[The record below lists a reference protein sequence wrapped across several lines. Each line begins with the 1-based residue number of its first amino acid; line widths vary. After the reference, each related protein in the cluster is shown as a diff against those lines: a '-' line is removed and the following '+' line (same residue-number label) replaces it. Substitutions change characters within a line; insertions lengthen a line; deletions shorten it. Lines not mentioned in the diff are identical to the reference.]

1 MNDTASQTQQ
11 HLHLVSSPPGA
22 SSTENPAVA
31 PLWEPGDL
39 ALLCVLLFIGT
50 FPLAGELA
58 GGNWGKGT
66 LGAAAALAFLSGRE
80 LLTQLRSYLR
90 ARP

>member
-1 MNDTASQTQQ
+1 VNDTASQSQH
-11 HLHLVSSPPGA
+11 HLHLVPSPQGA
-22 SSTENPAVA
+22 PSTENPAEA
-31 PLWEPGDL
+31 RFAEPGDL
-39 ALLCVLLFIGT
+39 ALLGVLLAIGA

-58 GGNWGKGT
+58 GGRWGKGT